1 MGFLILFL
9 RGAEVD
15 KENITWLS
23 NKVWI
28 TRKCRVIAATRL
40 ERTNLYWQ
48 VLIYYYSLVLL
59 AFSVWTVLPNKS
71 NLYTS
76 FISVISSIVIF
87 SSSLFLNSFNFRDK
101 AQMFKL
107 CYIKLDKINCKLD
120 LLKDHENINS
130 ELAIEFEALHT
141 AYLEVLSNTDNHSEY
156 DYFRLLLDLNK
167 DKNKLPLKDK
177 IKYYS
182 YMLLLFAITLMLY
195 LMPVITF
202 ILMSRGAK

>member
-1 MGFLILFL
+1 M
-9 RGAEVD
+9 D
-15 KENITWLS
+15 KENITRLS
-23 NKVWI
+23 HKVWI

-120 LLKDHENINS
+120 LLKDYENIS
-130 ELAIEFEALHT
+130 PELTVENFEALHA

-156 DYFRLLLDLNK
+156 DYFRLLLDLNS
-167 DKNKLPLKDK
+167 DGNKLPLKEK
-177 IKYYS
+177 IKYYGH
-182 YMLLLFAITLMLY
+182 MFLLFAITLMLY
-195 LMPVITF
+195 LMPIIIF